1 MAPRAFGRTSMT
13 AGGRST
19 SPGVAPLVSGERLRS
34 AAVRIRNL
42 RDDLKLSE
50 DVLEF
55 AGPHRRFSGLPVHLE
70 TVSDTTSEIEQRPFA

>member
-1 MAPRAFGRTSMT
+1 MT

-19 SPGVAPLVSGERLRS
+19 SPGVAPLVRGERIRS
-34 AAVRIRNL
+34 AAVCGRNL
-42 RDDLKLSE
+42 GDDLKLSE
-50 DVLEF
+50 VLEL